1 MPGGR
6 PPGGTRRTDPS
17 PSPRGAPA
25 RFTTP
30 LGTVRVPRPG
40 PGRPRTRPA
49 HVAGDQG
56 CSSKAIPARLRQ
68 RSTARTV
75 PERADRIADRLRRG
89 RPAGR
94 PPPSDEQPRKR
105 RNVAERC
112 FGRLKRWRGPATRP
126 DELAIA
132 FQAALHLAAVLVGR
146 DMAEKTGHPAQTIAR
161 RAKTSAWTIC

>member
-6 PPGGTRRTDPS
+6 PPGGTRRAGPS

-75 PERADRIADRLRRG
+75 PERADRIADRIRRG

-94 PPPSDEQPRKR
+94 PPSSDEQPRKR

-112 FGRLKRWRGPATRP
+112 FGRLKRWRGIATRY
-126 DELAIA
+126 DRTAGCCR
-132 FQAALHLAAVLVGR
+132 AVV
-146 DMAEKTGHPAQTIAR
+146 TPASFLTRVRSSTAGP
-161 RAKTSAWTIC
+161 